1 MENWNWQQIIGFALM
16 FTAGIVCVIGGLILL
31 YRFLKPEIAGG
42 IMTGIMLISGFAFW
56 KYGLKKNKSSVNNK
70 N

>member
-42 IMTGIMLISGFAFW
+42 IMTGVMLISGFAFW
-56 KYGLKKNKSSVNNK
+56 KYGLKKKK
-70 N
+70 GD

>member
-1 MENWNWQQIIGFALM
+1 MEDWNWQQIFGFALM

-42 IMTGIMLISGFAFW
+42 IMTGVMLISGFAFW
-56 KYGLKKNKSSVNNK
+56 KYGLNKKKGN
-70 N
+70 

>member
-31 YRFLKPEIAGG
+31 YRVLKPEIAGG
-42 IMTGIMLISGFAFW
+42 IMTGVMLISGFAFW
-56 KYGLKKNKSSVNNK
+56 KYGLKKKK
-70 N
+70 GD